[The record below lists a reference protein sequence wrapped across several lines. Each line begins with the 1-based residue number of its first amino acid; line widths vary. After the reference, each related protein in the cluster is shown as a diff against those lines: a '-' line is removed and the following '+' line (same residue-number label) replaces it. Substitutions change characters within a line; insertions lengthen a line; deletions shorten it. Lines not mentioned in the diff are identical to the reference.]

1 MGPALA
7 TRGAVTRLRV
17 EDLRHDVLAGLT
29 VAAVAVPTGIAYA
42 RLAGLSPAAGLV
54 ASSLPLV
61 AYALIGS
68 SRHLVVGP
76 SAAVTAMVASAVA
89 PLAGGD
95 AARAQSLAAV
105 LAGLVALLC
114 LAASALRLGAM
125 ADFLSKP
132 LLVGFMHGVALS
144 IVLGQ
149 MGALFG
155 VALDAGGIIPRL
167 LELLR
172 KLPQTHAPTLMVGL
186 ATFAV
191 LAGAPRVLPR
201 VPGPLVAML
210 AATAGTWALGLDRI
224 GVATVGRV
232 AGGFPAFRL
241 PAAPIDLLPLLLA
254 EAGGIALVSFSNMMM
269 AARAFAAR
277 HRYDVDAEQEVAA
290 LGAANLAAALFHGF
304 AVSGTN
310 ARTAIADAAGA
321 RSQLTGLVSAAV
333 AALVLAALMAPLAWV
348 PVAALA
354 AVLIHAATSLVD
366 LDAVAVIRRI
376 DRSELWLSLL
386 ATVGVVLF
394 GAMNAILLVV
404 VLSLLRFIRLT
415 ARPAVSV
422 RDTATPGV
430 TCLRFDGPIVFFSAP
445 HFRREALAAAARA
458 GDGLRRLVLDLRPVN
473 QVDATGL
480 LAIRDVRD
488 ALAARGVV
496 LALAGRRHEWAARI
510 ASGDAR
516 EVLAGIPLLHDW
528 RDAAPT
534 EPAAAA
540 T

>member
-1 MGPALA
+1 MIRVP
-7 TRGAVTRLRV
+7 RG
-17 EDLRHDVLAGLT
+17 DLRHDVLAGLT
-29 VAAVAVPTGIAYA
+29 VATVAVPTGIAYA

-61 AYALIGS
+61 AYAAIGS

-76 SAAVTAMVASAVA
+76 SAAVTAMVASAVG
-89 PLAGGD
+89 PMAGGD
-95 AARAQSLAAV
+95 PALAQSLAAV
-105 LAGLVALLC
+105 LAGLVGLLC
-114 LAASALRLGAM
+114 LAASALRLGAV

-155 VALDAGGIIPRL
+155 VTLESGGILPRL
-167 LELLR
+167 FELLR
-172 KLPQTHAPTLMVGL
+172 KLPWTHVPTLLVGL
-186 ATFAV
+186 GTFAV
-191 LAGAPRVLPR
+191 LATAPRILPR
-201 VPGPLVAML
+201 VPAPLVAML
-210 AATAGTWALGLDRI
+210 AATAATWALGLERA
-224 GVATVGRV
+224 GVATIGRV
-232 AGGFPAFRL
+232 AGGFPGLRL
-241 PAAPIDLLPLLLA
+241 PAAPLDLLPLLLA

-277 HRYDVDAEQEVAA
+277 HRYDVDAEREVAA
-290 LGAANLAAALFHGF
+290 LGAANLAAALSGGLP
-304 AVSGTN
+304 VSGTN
-310 ARTAIADAAGA
+310 SRTAVAEAAGG
-321 RSQLTGLVSAAV
+321 RSQLTGLVSAGV
-333 AALVLAALMAPLAWV
+333 VALVLGAFMGPLAWV

-366 LDAVAVIRRI
+366 LGALAVIRRI

-394 GAMNAILLVV
+394 GAMDAILLVV

-422 RDTATPGV
+422 RDAAMPGV
-430 TCLRFDGPIVFFSAP
+430 ACFRFDGPIVFFSAP
-445 HFRREALAAAARA
+445 HFKRDALAAAARA
-458 GDGLRRLVLDLRPVN
+458 GDGLRRLVLDMEPVN

-480 LAIRDVRD
+480 LAMRDVRD

-496 LALAGRRHEWAARI
+496 LALAGRRDEWAARV
-510 ASGDAR
+510 ASGDTR
-516 EVLAGIPLLHDW
+516 EVLAGVPLLDDW
-528 RDAAPT
+528 RDVPGT
-534 EPAAAA
+534 EPA
-540 T
+540 TT